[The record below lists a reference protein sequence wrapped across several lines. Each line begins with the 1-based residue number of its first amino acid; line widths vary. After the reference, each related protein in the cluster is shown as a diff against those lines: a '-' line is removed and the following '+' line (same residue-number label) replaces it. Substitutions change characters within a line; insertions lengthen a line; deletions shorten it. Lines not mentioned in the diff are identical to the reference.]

1 MADGWHDVSAPTGC
15 PWELLAPGPLLA
27 QALASVE
34 PATLKHSERVSY
46 LAASERLAGWVHV
59 VQAHALVAV
68 SDAVKE
74 VTANERGSASMQ
86 QSWVADEIAAVLHIA
101 PRTATIRA
109 HAGAALVRDWPVLG
123 QEVAA
128 GRLTL
133 AQAREIYEG
142 VSVLSGTVDDSDEDL
157 SEVAVADLI
166 RIARDLPPARLRE
179 RVARMV
185 ASLDPAAAARR
196 RERAERDNTDV
207 TIWAEPDGMACLAA
221 RGPALDAVAVREL
234 IDARAKD
241 LRAHAATDDSRSLG
255 QWRHAALL
263 AAFGLS
269 PVGRTPSPSNGGNVS
284 GPDAT
289 DGSKSGNHP
298 SGNDP
303 SGNHPSGNHPSGNN
317 VTCEPGAR
325 VVVDTPRVQIRVTVP
340 LTTLLGLTDAPGELE
355 GYGPLDPDLVRILAA
370 DAEWTRWVTDP
381 VGDYLLDSGTRRFP
395 GARLARFLRDRES
408 RCKHPSCGVR
418 ARNCDADH
426 LPEHSRG
433 GRTSAAGMS
442 PTCPRHNRH
451 REASG
456 WHIEPERHVD
466 PHGPPDPTWISPLG
480 RRYATAV
487 PTPLALDYIPL
498 RT

>member
-1 MADGWHDVSAPTGC
+1 MADGWHDVSAPKGC

-27 QALASVE
+27 QALASVD
-34 PATLKHSERVSY
+34 PATLESSERVSY

-68 SDAVKE
+68 SDAVKQA
-74 VTANERGSASMQ
+74 TADERGSASMH
-86 QSWVADEIAAVLHIA
+86 QSWVADEVAAALHIA
-101 PRTATIRA
+101 PRTATVRT
-109 HAGAALVRDWPVLG
+109 HAGTALVRDWPILG
-123 QEVAA
+123 REVAA
-128 GRLTL
+128 GRLTV

-142 VSVLSGTVDDSDEDL
+142 VSVLSGTVNEAGEDL
-157 SEVAVADLI
+157 SDVAVGDLI

-185 ASLDPAAAARR
+185 TCLDPAAAARR
-196 RERAERDNTDV
+196 RERAERDHTDV
-207 TIWAEPDGMACLAA
+207 TVWAEPDGMACLAA
-221 RGPALDAVAVREL
+221 RGPALDNVAVREL
-234 IDARAKD
+234 IDSHAKE
-241 LRAHAATDDSRSLG
+241 LRANADADDKRTLG

-263 AAFGLS
+263 AAFGLT
-269 PVGRTPSPSNGGNVS
+269 PVGLAPAPSSGSNTPGGQ
-284 GPDAT
+284 
-289 DGSKSGNHP
+289 P
-298 SGNDP
+298 SGSVGIGSNP
-303 SGNHPSGNHPSGNN
+303 PGRNMA
-317 VTCEPGAR
+317 CEPGRGASA
-325 VVVDTPRVQIRVTVP
+325 DPPRVHIRVTVP

-355 GYGPLDPDLVRILAA
+355 GYGPIDPELARALAA

-408 RCKHPSCGVR
+408 RCKHPSCGVK

-433 GRTSAAGMS
+433 GRTSAKGMS

-456 WHIEPERHVD
+456 WLVEPERHVD
-466 PHGPPDPTWISPLG
+466 PYGPPDPTWISPLG

-487 PTPLALDYIPL
+487 ATPLAIDYIPL

>member
-15 PWELLAPGPLLA
+15 PWESLAPGPLLA
-27 QALASVE
+27 QALASVD
-34 PATLKHSERVSY
+34 PATLDASERVSY
-46 LAASERLAGWVHV
+46 LAATEKLTGWAHV

-68 SDAVKE
+68 SDAVKQA
-74 VTANERGSASMQ
+74 TADERGSTSMQ

-101 PRTATIRA
+101 PRTATVRA
-109 HAGAALVRDWPVLG
+109 HAGAALVRDWPILG
-123 QEVAA
+123 LEVAA
-128 GRLTL
+128 GRLTV

-142 VSVLSGTVDDSDEDL
+142 VAVLSGSADESGEDL
-157 SEVAVADLI
+157 SDVAVRDLI

-185 ASLDPAAAARR
+185 TSLDPAAAARR
-196 RERAERDNTDV
+196 RERAERDHTDI

-241 LRAHAATDDSRSLG
+241 LRAHAAADDARSLG

-263 AAFGLS
+263 AAFGLT
-269 PVGRTPSPSNGGNVS
+269 PVGRTPWPVS
-284 GPDAT
+284 DSFEDAT
-289 DGSKSGNHP
+289 
-298 SGNDP
+298 NDAT
-303 SGNHPSGNHPSGNN
+303 SARHI
-317 VTCEPGAR
+317 PGTSASTSDLSCR
-325 VVVDTPRVQIRVTVP
+325 SSASASADPPRAQIRVTVP
-340 LTTLLGLTDAPGELE
+340 LTTLLGLTDTPGELE
-355 GYGPLDPDLVRILAA
+355 GYGPLDPDLVRTLAA
-370 DAEWTRWVTDP
+370 DAEWIRWVTDP
-381 VGDYLLDSGTRRFP
+381 VGDYLLDSGARRFP
-395 GARLARFLRDRES
+395 GARLARVLRDRER

-433 GRTSAAGMS
+433 GRTSATGMS

-451 REASG
+451 RDASG
-456 WHIEPERHVD
+456 WHVEPERYVD
-466 PHGPPDPTWISPLG
+466 PHGAPDPTWVSPLG

-487 PTPLALDYIPL
+487 ATPLALDYIPL

>member
-15 PWELLAPGPLLA
+15 PWESLAPGPLLA
-27 QALASVE
+27 QALASVD
-34 PATLKHSERVSY
+34 PATLDASERVSY
-46 LAASERLAGWVHV
+46 LAATEKLTGWAHV

-68 SDAVKE
+68 SDAVKQA
-74 VTANERGSASMQ
+74 TADERGSTSMQ

-101 PRTATIRA
+101 PRTATVRA
-109 HAGAALVRDWPVLG
+109 HAGAALVRDWPILG
-123 QEVAA
+123 LEVAA
-128 GRLTL
+128 GRLTV

-142 VSVLSGTVDDSDEDL
+142 VAVLSGSADESGEDL
-157 SEVAVADLI
+157 SDVAVRDLI

-185 ASLDPAAAARR
+185 TSLDPAAAARR
-196 RERAERDNTDV
+196 RERAERDHTDI

-241 LRAHAATDDSRSLG
+241 LRAQAAADDARSLG

-263 AAFGLS
+263 AAFGLT
-269 PVGRTPSPSNGGNVS
+269 PVGRTPSPVPESFE
-284 GPDAT
+284 DAT
-289 DGSKSGNHP
+289 DD
-298 SGNDP
+298 DP
-303 SGNHPSGNHPSGNN
+303 SASNNPGNSASSSDVSCGPSAGTP
-317 VTCEPGAR
+317 TDP
-325 VVVDTPRVQIRVTVP
+325 PRVQIRVTVP

-355 GYGPLDPDLVRILAA
+355 GYGPLDPDLVRALAA
-370 DAEWTRWVTDP
+370 DAEWIRWVTDP
-381 VGDYLLDSGTRRFP
+381 VGDYLLDSGARRFP

-408 RCKHPSCGVR
+408 RCKHPSCGVK

-433 GRTSAAGMS
+433 GRTSATGMS

-451 REASG
+451 RDASG
-456 WHIEPERHVD
+456 WHVETERYVD
-466 PHGPPDPTWISPLG
+466 PHGAPDPTWVSPLG

-487 PTPLALDYIPL
+487 ATPLALDYIPL

>member
-15 PWELLAPGPLLA
+15 PWESLAPGPLLA
-27 QALASVE
+27 QALASVD
-34 PATLKHSERVSY
+34 PAALKSSERVSY

-68 SDAVKE
+68 SDAVKQA
-74 VTANERGSASMQ
+74 TADERGSASMQ

-101 PRTATIRA
+101 PRTATTRA
-109 HAGAALVRDWPVLG
+109 HAGAALVRDWPILG

-128 GRLTL
+128 GRLTV

-142 VSVLSGTVDDSDEDL
+142 VAVLSGTLDDAGEDL
-157 SEVAVADLI
+157 SEVAVRDLI

-196 RERAERDNTDV
+196 RERAERDHTDV

-241 LRAHAATDDSRSLG
+241 LRAHAAADDSRSLG

-263 AAFGLS
+263 AAFGLT
-269 PVGRTPSPSNGGNVS
+269 PVGHAPSPLHGG
-284 GPDAT
+284 
-289 DGSKSGNHP
+289 HP
-298 SGNDP
+298 SGSSTTDYDEISNNAVGNDH
-303 SGNHPSGNHPSGNN
+303 SSNDLA
-317 VTCEPGAR
+317 CEPAAGACAHP
-325 VVVDTPRVQIRVTVP
+325 PRVQIRVTVP

-355 GYGPLDPDLVRILAA
+355 GYGPLDPDLVRTLAA

-381 VGDYLLDSGTRRFP
+381 VGDYLIDSGTRRFP

-408 RCKHPSCGVR
+408 RCKHPSCGVK

-433 GRTSAAGMS
+433 GRTSATGMS

-456 WHIEPERHVD
+456 WHVEPERHRD
-466 PHGPPDPTWISPLG
+466 PYGPPDPTWVSPLG

-487 PTPLALDYIPL
+487 ATPLALDYIPL

>member
-15 PWELLAPGPLLA
+15 PWESLAPGPLLA
-27 QALASVE
+27 QALASVD
-34 PATLKHSERVSY
+34 PATLEASERVSY
-46 LAASERLAGWVHV
+46 LAASEKLAGWVHV

-68 SDAVKE
+68 SDAVKQA
-74 VTANERGSASMQ
+74 TADERGSMSMQ

-101 PRTATIRA
+101 PRTATVRA
-109 HAGAALVRDWPVLG
+109 HAGAALVRDWPILG
-123 QEVAA
+123 LEVAA
-128 GRLTL
+128 GRLTV

-142 VSVLSGTVDDSDEDL
+142 VAVLSGTVNESGEDL
-157 SEVAVADLI
+157 SDVAVRDLI

-185 ASLDPAAAARR
+185 TSLDPAAAARR
-196 RERAERDNTDV
+196 REQTERDHTDV

-241 LRAHAATDDSRSLG
+241 LRARATADDARSLG

-269 PVGRTPSPSNGGNVS
+269 PVGRTPVHVHGGDLSGGDTASSHTTDKDTDVS
-284 GPDAT
+284 DLSA
-289 DGSKSGNHP
+289 NH
-298 SGNDP
+298 
-303 SGNHPSGNHPSGNN
+303 
-317 VTCEPGAR
+317 VTCGPSAGASA
-325 VVVDTPRVQIRVTVP
+325 DPPRVHIRVTVP

-355 GYGPLDPDLVRILAA
+355 GYGPLEPDLVRALAA
-370 DAEWTRWVTDP
+370 DAEWIRWVTDP

-395 GARLARFLRDRES
+395 GARLARFLRDREN
-408 RCKHPSCGVR
+408 RCKHPSCGVK
-418 ARNCDADH
+418 ARYCDADH

-433 GRTSAAGMS
+433 GRTSARGMS

-456 WHIEPERHVD
+456 WHVEPERHVD
-466 PHGPPDPTWISPLG
+466 PYGPPDPTWISPLG
-480 RRYATAV
+480 RRYETAV
-487 PTPLALDYIPL
+487 ATPLALDYIPL

>member
-15 PWELLAPGPLLA
+15 PWESLAPGPLLA
-27 QALASVE
+27 HALASVD
-34 PATLKHSERVSY
+34 PATLDASERVSY
-46 LAASERLAGWVHV
+46 LAATEKLTGWAHV

-68 SDAVKE
+68 SDAVKQA
-74 VTANERGSASMQ
+74 TADERGSTSMQ

-101 PRTATIRA
+101 PRTATVRA
-109 HAGAALVRDWPVLG
+109 HAGAALVRDWPILG
-123 QEVAA
+123 LEVAA
-128 GRLTL
+128 GRLTV

-142 VSVLSGTVDDSDEDL
+142 VAVLSGSADESGEDL
-157 SEVAVADLI
+157 SDVAVRDLI

-185 ASLDPAAAARR
+185 TSLDPAAAARR
-196 RERAERDNTDV
+196 RERAERDHTDI

-241 LRAHAATDDSRSLG
+241 LRAHAAADDARSLG

-263 AAFGLS
+263 AAFGLT
-269 PVGRTPSPSNGGNVS
+269 PVGRTPSPVS
-284 GPDAT
+284 DSFEDAT
-289 DGSKSGNHP
+289 AEGTSARHIPGNSVSTSDLSCGP
-298 SGNDP
+298 SAGASADP
-303 SGNHPSGNHPSGNN
+303 
-317 VTCEPGAR
+317 
-325 VVVDTPRVQIRVTVP
+325 PRVQMRVTVP

-355 GYGPLDPDLVRILAA
+355 GYGPLDPDLVRTLAA
-370 DAEWTRWVTDP
+370 DAEWIRWVTDP
-381 VGDYLLDSGTRRFP
+381 VGDYLLDSGARRFP
-395 GARLARFLRDRES
+395 GARLARFLRDRER

-433 GRTSAAGMS
+433 GRTSATGMS
-442 PTCPRHNRH
+442 PTCPRHTRH
-451 REASG
+451 RDASG
-456 WHIEPERHVD
+456 WHVEPERYVD
-466 PHGPPDPTWISPLG
+466 PHGAPDPTWVSPLG

-487 PTPLALDYIPL
+487 ATPLALDYIPL

>member
-15 PWELLAPGPLLA
+15 PWESLAPGPQLA
-27 QALASVE
+27 QTLAAID
-34 PATLKHSERVSY
+34 PARLDASERVSY

-59 VQAHALVAV
+59 VQARALVAV
-68 SDAVKE
+68 SDAVKQA
-74 VTANERGSASMQ
+74 TADERGSASMH
-86 QSWVADEIAAVLHIA
+86 QSWVADEIAAALHIA

-109 HAGAALVRDWPVLG
+109 NAGAAVVRDWPVLG
-123 QEVAA
+123 EEIAA
-128 GRLTL
+128 GRLTV

-142 VSVLSGTVDDSDEDL
+142 IAVLSGTLDEFGEDL
-157 SEVAVADLI
+157 SDVAVGDLI

-196 RERAERDNTDV
+196 RERAERDHTDI

-234 IDARAKD
+234 IDARAKA
-241 LRAHAATDDSRSLG
+241 LRAHATADDTRSLG

-263 AAFGLS
+263 AAFGLA
-269 PVGRTPSPSNGGNVS
+269 PVGR
-284 GPDAT
+284 
-289 DGSKSGNHP
+289 KSTQPCDDRTHGDTA
-298 SGNDP
+298 GNDVTCEL
-303 SGNHPSGNHPSGNN
+303 GNN
-317 VTCEPGAR
+317 TTGNEVTCEPGTSSA
-325 VVVDTPRVQIRVTVP
+325 DPPRAQIRVTVP
-340 LTTLLGLTDAPGELE
+340 LTTLLGLTDVPGELE
-355 GYGPLDPDLVRILAA
+355 GYGPLDPNLVRALAV
-370 DAEWTRWVTDP
+370 DAEWIRWVTDP

-408 RCKHPSCGVR
+408 RCKHPSCGVK

-433 GRTSAAGMS
+433 GRTSANGMS

-456 WHIEPERHVD
+456 WHVEPERHVD
-466 PHGPPDPTWISPLG
+466 PHGPPEPTWVSPLG

-487 PTPLALDYIPL
+487 ATPLALDYIPL